1 MIVLYHIITLDVTS
15 DVSKLAGIA
24 VDEEGYSFVAENH
37 YYSGSYTTTYG
48 GLYIFNPY
56 QRCIIYLNKF
66 EYAKGVTIDREGYF
80 YVTSARDI
88 KKTAYKYWKLLLF
101 KDNDN

>member
-1 MIVLYHIITLDVTS
+1 MLDMISHVL
-15 DVSKLAGIA
+15 KLAGIA
-24 VDEEGYSFVAENH
+24 VNEEGYSIVAENH

-56 QRCIIYLNKF
+56 NYQRCIHNLKMF

-80 YVTSARDI
+80 YVISARDV
-88 KKTAYKYWKLLLF
+88 
-101 KDNDN
+101 